1 MLPHS
6 SCFFHEL
13 FHELSIFL
21 DPLKNMKSKKAQC
34 LYEHL
39 SALNQT
45 PENYNH

>member
-6 SCFFHEL
+6 SCFFL
-13 FHELSIFL
+13 KELSIFL